1 MNRLELKAAGQS
13 DVARVLLTGRCLRKA
28 LHAIDAEWRG
38 WLALSER
45 ESAKADVPR
54 GFSFVAPENF
64 VIPKPLDPD
73 FPWNFF
79 GHLDQ
84 A

>member
-1 MNRLELKAAGQS
+1 MDRLELKCAGAS
-13 DVARVLLTGRCLRKA
+13 DVSRVMLTGKRLQRA
-28 LHAIDAEWRG
+28 LVAINAEFEHWV
-38 WLALSER
+38 ALSAR
-45 ESAKADVPR
+45 EAIKADVPR

-64 VIPKPLDPD
+64 VVPKPLDPD